1 MAIDRQLFY
10 TDYWNIIKDTET
22 NDPINHH
29 DYIKIKNKDW
39 IIQYIYR
46 K

>member
-1 MAIDRQLFY
+1 MAINRQLFY

-22 NDPINHH
+22 NDPINH
-29 DYIKIKNKDW
+29 DEYIKLKNKDW
-39 IIQYIYR
+39 IMQYIYR